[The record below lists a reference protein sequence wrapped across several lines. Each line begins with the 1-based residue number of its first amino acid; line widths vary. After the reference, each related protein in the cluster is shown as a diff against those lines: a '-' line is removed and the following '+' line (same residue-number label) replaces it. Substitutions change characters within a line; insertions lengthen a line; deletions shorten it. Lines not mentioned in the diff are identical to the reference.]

1 MSKKED
7 IKLGIEKRNS
17 WLRFIVALLASVSFF
32 GVVIYIITS
41 GKFTDEVG
49 WAAWT
54 AFLVVTEFIIL
65 QWLFKR
71 DKEKEKFDGGQ
82 E

>member
-1 MSKKED
+1 MMNEKE
-7 IKLGIEKRNS
+7 KMLLGIEKRNS
-17 WLRFIVALLASVSFF
+17 WLRFIVALLASVSFL
-32 GVVIYIITS
+32 GLVIYIITS
-41 GKFTDEVG
+41 GRFTDEVG

-54 AFLVVTEFIIL
+54 AFLIVTEFIIL

-71 DKEKEKFDGGQ
+71 DKEKEKFDGG